1 MTTAGGG
8 YRAGMTH
15 VLIAV
20 DDSDSSVTAAE
31 TARRLFGDTAD
42 YTVISVS
49 ESEPVY
55 WGDDPLGSG
64 VVYPLAVP
72 PVGAGMGMATMP
84 LTVRAPDRPPD
95 ADIPTPVEAAEQ
107 TARGVAAQA
116 GIPEARPIG
125 DSGDAAKAILEA
137 AEHHHADVIV
147 VGSHDRSWLDRL
159 FNSSVADE
167 VVKKAET
174 PVLVAR

>member
-1 MTTAGGG
+1 MIVAGGG
-8 YRAGMTH
+8 YLAGMTH

-20 DDSDSSVTAAE
+20 DDTESSVTAAE
-31 TARRLFGDTAD
+31 TARRLFGDDAD

-49 ESEPVY
+49 ESDPVY

-72 PVGAGMGMATMP
+72 PVGAGMGMAAMP
-84 LTVRAPDRPPD
+84 LTVRSPDRPPD
-95 ADIPTPVEAAEQ
+95 ADIPTPVESAEQ
-107 TARGVAAQA
+107 TAREVAAHA
-116 GIPEARPIG
+116 GIHEARPIG

-137 AEHHHADVIV
+137 ADNYHADVIV

-159 FNSSVADE
+159 FNSSVADA
-167 VVKKAET
+167 VLKKADT

>member
-1 MTTAGGG
+1 
-8 YRAGMTH
+8 MTH

-20 DDSDSSVTAAE
+20 DDTESSVTAAQ
-31 TARRLFGDTAD
+31 TAHRLFGDDAD

-49 ESEPVY
+49 QSDPVY

-84 LTVRAPDRPPD
+84 LAVRAPDRPRES
-95 ADIPTPVEAAEQ
+95 DIPTPVEAAEQ
-107 TARGVAAQA
+107 TARHVAADV
-116 GIPEARPIG
+116 GIHEARPIG

-137 AEHHHADVIV
+137 ADNYDADVIV

-159 FNSSVADE
+159 FNPSVAE
-167 VVKKAET
+167 QVVKKSDT

>member
-1 MTTAGGG
+1 MTN
-8 YRAGMTH
+8 

-20 DDSDSSVTAAE
+20 DDTESSVTAAQ
-31 TARRLFGDTAD
+31 TARRLFGDDAD

-64 VVYPLAVP
+64 VAYPLAVP
-72 PVGAGMGMATMP
+72 PVGSGMGMAAMA
-84 LTVRAPDRPPD
+84 LTVREPDRAPD
-95 ADIPTPVEAAEQ
+95 ADLPTPVESAEQ

-116 GIPEARPIG
+116 GIQEARPIG

-137 AEHHHADVIV
+137 AETYGADVIV

-159 FNSSVADE
+159 FNSSVTAE
-167 VVKKAET
+167 VVKKSDT